1 MRVIVTGGGGFLG
14 RLLIEE
20 LQGEGFDEI
29 VVIDIGDVEVA
40 GCTVIQGDIA
50 HEDILPE
57 LLADDSCTIF
67 HLASVVSAG
76 AEADWEHAIDQNIG
90 GMLKLLEACRQS
102 GHYHR
107 VIFTSTLAVFG
118 GAAAGG
124 LVGDLV
130 KQTPSGTYGTTKAV
144 GELLINDATRK
155 GHIDGRTARLPTV
168 IVRPG
173 APNAAASGFASGM
186 FREPLA
192 GLPSIVP
199 VGEETVMVVGSAQNT
214 ATCIRLLADLDG
226 EKLGL
231 DRAVGIPGLSAT
243 VAEMLAALETVG
255 GEEARALISME
266 YDLATDQLV
275 QSWPA
280 LLDDQRA
287 RDLGFPA
294 DADLESMIRSYVEM
308 INR

>member
-1 MRVIVTGGGGFLG
+1 
-14 RLLIEE
+14 
-20 LQGEGFDEI
+20 
-29 VVIDIGDVEVA
+29 
-40 GCTVIQGDIA
+40 
-50 HEDILPE
+50 
-57 LLADDSCTIF
+57 
-67 HLASVVSAG
+67 
-76 AEADWEHAIDQNIG
+76 
-90 GMLKLLEACRQS
+90 
-102 GHYHR
+102 
-107 VIFTSTLAVFG
+107 
-118 GAAAGG
+118 
-124 LVGDLV
+124 
-130 KQTPSGTYGTTKAV
+130 
-144 GELLINDATRK
+144 
-155 GHIDGRTARLPTV
+155 
-168 IVRPG
+168 
-173 APNAAASGFASGM
+173 
-186 FREPLA
+186 LA